1 VVVSPDERHV
11 IGAAATQ
18 EEQPV
23 LKTKKIAALVAA
35 TGGLVMAGA
44 GMASA
49 EATAHGSAQDSPG
62 LLSGNNV
69 QVPVNVP
76 VNACGITVSVIG
88 VLDQALGNTCG
99 NED

>member
-18 EEQPV
+18 EELPV

-62 LLSGNNV
+62 IVSGNNI
-69 QVPVNVP
+69 QVPVQVP
-76 VNACGITVSVIG
+76 VNACGLTVSVIG
-88 VLDQALGNTCG
+88 ILDQAFGNTCANG
-99 NED
+99 

>member
-1 VVVSPDERHV
+1 VVVSSDERHV

-18 EEQPV
+18 EETPV

-44 GMASA
+44 GMAGA

-62 LLSGNNV
+62 IVSGNNI
-69 QVPVNVP
+69 QVPVHVP

-88 VLDQALGNTCG
+88 ILDQAFGDTCG
-99 NED
+99 NA

>member
-1 VVVSPDERHV
+1 M
-11 IGAAATQ
+11 
-18 EEQPV
+18 

-62 LLSGNNV
+62 IVSGNTI
-69 QVPVNVP
+69 QVPVHVP
-76 VNACGITVSVIG
+76 VNACGLTVSVIG
-88 VLDQALGNTCG
+88 ILDPAFGNTCANG
-99 NED
+99 

>member
-1 VVVSPDERHV
+1 M
-11 IGAAATQ
+11 
-18 EEQPV
+18 

-62 LLSGNNV
+62 IVSGNNI
-69 QVPVNVP
+69 QVPVQVP
-76 VNACGITVSVIG
+76 VNACGLTVSVIG
-88 VLDQALGNTCG
+88 ILDQAFGNTCVNG
-99 NED
+99 